1 MVLTK
6 YLHKE
11 MKGQFPRENIGQGYS
26 PDVAFRWFLGD
37 TSSPLHG
44 AQKVRKVP
52 SLKKYTPNML
62 KFVLFFPVLV
72 IFFLF
77 LKATEK

>member
-1 MVLTK
+1 M
-6 YLHKE
+6 KE
-11 MKGQFPRENIGQGYS
+11 QFPRENIGQGYS